1 MLLYAG
7 PDQII
12 PLTSFL
18 GTAAG
23 LAMIFWGKILNWA
36 HKVGTSLRRKTASP
50 DTPAAQE
57 PISEPKLD
65 A

>member
-1 MLLYAG
+1 MLFYAG

-36 HKVGTSLRRKTASP
+36 HKVGTSLRRKSP
-50 DTPAAQE
+50 SAQAPVVQE
-57 PISEPKLD
+57 PISDSKLD

>member
-1 MLLYAG
+1 MLFYAG

-12 PLTSFL
+12 PLTSLL

-23 LAMIFWGKILNWA
+23 FALIFWGKILNWC
-36 HKVGTSLRRKTASP
+36 HKLANSLRGRQDPSP
-50 DTPAAQE
+50 EQPEVQE
-57 PISEPKLD
+57 PAPK